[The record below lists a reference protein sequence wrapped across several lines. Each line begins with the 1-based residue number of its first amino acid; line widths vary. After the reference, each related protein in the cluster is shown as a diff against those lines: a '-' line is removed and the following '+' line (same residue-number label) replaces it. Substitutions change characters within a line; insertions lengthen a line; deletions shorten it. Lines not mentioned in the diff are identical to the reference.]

1 MEGFSVARFEGL
13 SLTAIG
19 VLFFLHL
26 FIMKKPIP
34 SKNMTF
40 KELAIEGA
48 KILAKQ
54 RGYTYEEMLENER
67 RIQSGEKLSK
77 EKKG

>member
-1 MEGFSVARFEGL
+1 
-13 SLTAIG
+13 
-19 VLFFLHL
+19 
-26 FIMKKPIP
+26 MKKPTP
-34 SKNMTF
+34 PKTMTF
-40 KELAIEGA
+40 KELAIEGE